1 MKKIIAL
8 ALALVMLF
16 AFAACG
22 GTTDEDTTAAEDT
35 TAEVLDTASDIKIG
49 VILVGDENEGYTAS
63 HMEGISEAAAT
74 LGIAD
79 DQIIWKYTVEES
91 TACYDAA
98 AELADAGCT
107 LIIANS
113 YGHGAFIMEAAV
125 DFPEVDFV
133 AMTGDEAAIS
143 GYENIHNAFTDVYEA
158 RYISGVVAGLK
169 IAELVE
175 NGELTDANY
184 DADGNVK
191 IGYVGAYAYAEV
203 VSGYTSFFLGIQS
216 VYPDVVM
223 DVQYTFSWFDID
235 AEKTTAESLIASGCV
250 IIGQHAD
257 SYGAPQACQTAQEAG
272 TVVYSVSYN
281 VDMMD
286 VAPDAVLTSSTNV
299 WSVYYEY
306 LFSAKMNGEEIAVD
320 WSEGY
325 SEGAVALTEL
335 NTATIAEGTEE
346 AVEEA
351 IAGIIDGS
359 ISVFDTTTFTVAG
372 ETVESYEYNLT
383 PWGSEFEGETVEMII
398 DGAFAESTY
407 RSAPSFDLRIDGITE
422 LNG

>member
-16 AFAACG
+16 AFAACSTSTDEE
-22 GTTDEDTTAAEDT
+22 TTDTETVAT
-35 TAEVLDTASDIKIG
+35 DIKIG
-49 VILVGDENEGYTAS
+49 VILVGDENEGYTAA
-63 HMEGISEAAAT
+63 HMEGISTAAET
-74 LGIAD
+74 LGVAE

-113 YGHGAFIMEAAV
+113 YGHGTFIMDAAA

-133 AMTGDEAAIS
+133 AMTGDDASNS
-143 GYENIHNAFTDVYEA
+143 GLDNIYNAFTDVYEA

-175 NGELTDANY
+175 NGELSEANY
-184 DADGNVK
+184 DEDGNVK

-203 VSGYTSFFLGIQS
+203 VSGYSAFFLGIQS

-257 SYGAPQACQTAQEAG
+257 SYGAPQACQTAQENG

-286 VAPDAVLTSSTNV
+286 VAPDAVLTSSTNN
-299 WSVYYEY
+299 WAVYYEY
-306 LFSAKMNGEEIAVD
+306 LFSAKINGEEIAVD

-325 SEGAVALTEL
+325 SMDAVGLTEL
-335 NTATIAEGTEE
+335 NTATIADGTEE

-351 IAGIIDGS
+351 VAGIIDGS
-359 ISVFDTTTFTVAG
+359 IQVFDTSTFTVDG
-372 ETVESYEYNLT
+372 ETMDSTYEIDLT
-383 PWGSEFEGETVEMII
+383 VWGSAYVGEVVQPII
-398 DGAFAESTY
+398 DGAFSESTF
-407 RSAPSFDLRIDGITE
+407 RSAPYFELRIDGITE

>member
-16 AFAACG
+16 AFAACSS
-22 GTTDEDTTAAEDT
+22 TDADTDT
-35 TAEVLDTASDIKIG
+35 DTDVETDLKIG

-63 HMEGISEAAAT
+63 HIDGITTAAET
-74 LGIAD
+74 LGISSD
-79 DQIIWKYTVEES
+79 SIIWKYTVEES

-113 YGHGAFIMEAAV
+113 YGHGSFIIEAAE

-133 AMTGDEAAIS
+133 AMTGDDAANS
-143 GYENIHNAFTDVYEA
+143 GYDNLYNAFTDVYEA

-175 NGELTDANY
+175 NGELSAVNY

-203 VSGYTSFFLGIQS
+203 VSGYTAFFLGIQS

-257 SYGAPQACQTAQEAG
+257 SYGAPQACQTAQENG

-281 VDMMD
+281 VDMID
-286 VAPDAVLTSSTNV
+286 VAPDAVLTSATNN

-306 LFSAKMNGEEIAVD
+306 LFEAKMNGDQIVTD

-325 SEGAVALTEL
+325 SKNAVGLTDL
-335 NTATIAEGTEE
+335 NENTIADGTIE
-346 AVEEA
+346 AVDEA
-351 IAGIIDGS
+351 IAKIIAGTLN
-359 ISVFDTTTFTVAG
+359 VFDTTTFTVGG
-372 ETVESYEYNLT
+372 ETVESYEVDMTVY
-383 PWGSEFEGETVEMII
+383 GSAFTGEVVEVIE
-398 DGAFAESTY
+398 DGIFTESTY
-407 RSAPSFDLRIDGITE
+407 RSAPYFDLRIDGITE

>member
-16 AFAACG
+16 AFAACSTSTDDE
-22 GTTDEDTTAAEDT
+22 TTDDTTAVET
-35 TAEVLDTASDIKIG
+35 DIKIG

-63 HMEGISEAAAT
+63 HIDGITEAAAT
-74 LGIAD
+74 LGISD
-79 DQIIWKYTVEES
+79 DQIIWKYSVEES

-113 YGHGAFIMEAAV
+113 YGHGAFIIEAAQ

-143 GYENIHNAFTDVYEA
+143 GYDNLFNAFTDVYEA
-158 RYISGVVAGLK
+158 RYISGVIAGLK

-175 NGELTDANY
+175 NDELSAANF

-191 IGYVGAYAYAEV
+191 VGYVGAYAYAEV
-203 VSGYTSFFLGIQS
+203 VSGYTAFFLGIQS

-257 SYGAPQACQTAQEAG
+257 SYGAPQACQTAQENG

-286 VAPDAVLTSSTNV
+286 VAPDAVLTSSTNN

-306 LFSAKMNGEEIAVD
+306 LFSAKMNGEEIDVD

-325 SEGAVALTEL
+325 SMNAVGLTDL
-335 NTATIAEGTEE
+335 NENTIADGTQE
-346 AVEEA
+346 AVDEA
-351 IAGIIDGS
+351 IAKIIAGTLN
-359 ISVFDTTTFTVAG
+359 VFDTSTFTVDG
-372 ETVESYEYNLT
+372 EEVTTYEYDLT
-383 PWGSEFEGETVEMII
+383 PYGSSFVGEVVETIV
-398 DGAFAESTY
+398 DGVFVESTY
-407 RSAPSFDLRIDGITE
+407 RSAPYFDLRIDGITE

>member
-16 AFAACG
+16 AFAACSTSTDEE
-22 GTTDEDTTAAEDT
+22 TTDTETVAT
-35 TAEVLDTASDIKIG
+35 DIKIG
-49 VILVGDENEGYTAS
+49 VILVGDENEGYTAA
-63 HMEGISEAAAT
+63 HMEGISTAAET
-74 LGIAD
+74 LGVAE

-113 YGHGAFIMEAAV
+113 YGHGTFIMDAAA

-133 AMTGDEAAIS
+133 AMTGDDASNS
-143 GYENIHNAFTDVYEA
+143 GLDNIYNAFTDVYEA

-175 NGELTDANY
+175 NGELSEANY
-184 DADGNVK
+184 DEDGNVK

-203 VSGYTSFFLGIQS
+203 VSGYTAFFLGIQS

-257 SYGAPQACQTAQEAG
+257 SYGAPQACQTAQENG

-286 VAPDAVLTSSTNV
+286 VAPDAVLTSSTNN
-299 WSVYYEY
+299 WAVYYEY
-306 LFSAKMNGEEIAVD
+306 LFSAKINGEEIAVD

-325 SEGAVALTEL
+325 SMDAVGLTEL
-335 NTATIAEGTEE
+335 NTATIADGTEE

-351 IAGIIDGS
+351 VAGIIDGS
-359 ISVFDTTTFTVAG
+359 IQVFDTSTFTVDG
-372 ETVESYEYNLT
+372 ETMDSTYEIDLT
-383 PWGSEFEGETVEMII
+383 VWGSAYVGEVVQPII
-398 DGAFAESTY
+398 DGAFSESTF
-407 RSAPSFDLRIDGITE
+407 RSAPYFELRIDGITE